1 MSTRLVAIALVAAAA
16 CGGAPASPTA
26 AAGESP
32 HEPAVAIVGVT
43 VIDPGADGA
52 DAVERDRTVLLSGD
66 RIAAVGPAA
75 STEVPEGARVIDG
88 RGAWLIPGIV
98 DAHVHF
104 FQSGNPYTRP
114 DAADF
119 NDVVPYA
126 DEVARNKARLPAT
139 FKVWLAS
146 GVTSVLDAGGPMW
159 NFEVRDAARRTAEA
173 PRVLVAGPLVSLVD
187 RPPLALDDPPIIKV
201 TSADEAR
208 QLVARE
214 LEHRPD
220 FIKVWFIHL
229 PDGDLAAEEVIV
241 RAAGDAAHAAG
252 VRFLVHATELEVAK
266 AALRAGAD
274 VLVHSVFDRPV
285 DDEFLALAAKRRAVV
300 VPTLWVTGGYAAVL
314 SGKFEPTEEE
324 KRLADPQILAA
335 MKAPRLVPERGS
347 RPIPP
352 AAMESLP
359 RMWAAGITVALG
371 TDAGNIGTLH
381 GPSVFREA
389 RLMVQA
395 GLTPAQVL
403 RAATVGGA
411 RALGLEDE
419 LGDVAVGRRADLVLL
434 EADPLLSV
442 DNLAR
447 ARLVVRAGR
456 VLDPDQLMTSIR

>member
-1 MSTRLVAIALVAAAA
+1 M
-16 CGGAPASPTA
+16 
-26 AAGESP
+26 
-32 HEPAVAIVGVT
+32 GVT
-43 VIDPGADGA
+43 VIHPGADGA
-52 DAVERDRTVLLSGD
+52 ASQERDRTVVLSGD
-66 RIAAVGPAA
+66 RIVAVGPAA
-75 STEVPEGARVIDG
+75 STDVPAGARVIDG
-88 RGAWLIPGIV
+88 RGGWLIPGLI

-104 FQSGNPYTRP
+104 FQSGNPFTRP

-126 DEVARNKARLPAT
+126 KEIARNKARLPAT

-159 NFEVRDAARRTAEA
+159 NFEVRERARKTAAA

-187 RPPLALDDPPIIKV
+187 RPALALDDPPIVKV
-201 TSADEAR
+201 TNADEAR

-214 LEHRPD
+214 LTHRPD
-220 FIKVWFIHL
+220 FIKVWFIHS
-229 PDGDLAAEEVIV
+229 PEGDLAAEEAIV

-252 VRFLVHATELEVAK
+252 VRFLVHATELDVAK

-274 VLVHSVFDRPV
+274 ILVHSVFEKPV
-285 DDEFLALAAKRRAVV
+285 DDEFLALAAQRRAIL
-300 VPTLWVTGGYAAVL
+300 VPTLWVIGGYAAVL
-314 SGKFEPTEEE
+314 SGTFEPTEEE
-324 KRLADPQILAA
+324 KRLADPEILAA
-335 MKAPRLVPERGS
+335 MKAPRLDPARGS
-347 RPIPP
+347 RTIPQ

-359 RMWAAGITVALG
+359 RIWAAGIPVALG

-403 RAATVGGA
+403 RSATVHGA

-434 EADPLLSV
+434 GADPLVSV

-447 ARLVVRAGR
+447 AKLVIRAGR
-456 VLDPDQLMTSIR
+456 VFDPAELMALIK